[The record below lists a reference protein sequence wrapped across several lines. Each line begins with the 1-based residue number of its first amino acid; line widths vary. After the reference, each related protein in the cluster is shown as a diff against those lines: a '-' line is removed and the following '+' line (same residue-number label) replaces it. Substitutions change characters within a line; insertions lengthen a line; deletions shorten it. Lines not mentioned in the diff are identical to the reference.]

1 MQVWNRKELIETP
14 EVGAGAMRFAYEN
27 PVGRA
32 LTKAILCRSFVS
44 NLYAAWQKSRL
55 SKGKVWKFVA
65 QYHISLDDCTAQ
77 EFPNFNAFFTRQ
89 RKNYVNQTTDN
100 ELPAVADS
108 KLTALPI
115 DKNRVFTVKGV
126 PYTAAELLENEKLA
140 AEYAGGIC
148 MIFRLSPDDYH
159 RYVYPD
165 AGTQEKTVAI
175 KGVLHSVN
183 PIAGSLGVYRRNA
196 RRYTVLHT
204 AHFGDV
210 VQMEVGALLV
220 GKICNHN
227 ETAGSFAKLQE
238 KGYFEYGGSTV
249 ILLLKKDA
257 VTVDAD
263 ILQYSAKGIETKVKI
278 GERIAAQTLWGGDMS
293 PKFREAADGT
303 DEQACR
309 QWVVF

>member
-32 LTKAILCRSFVS
+32 LTKAILCRKFIS

-55 SKGKVWKFVA
+55 SKGKVRKFIA
-65 QYHISLDDCTAQ
+65 QYHIALDDCTAQ
-77 EFPNFNAFFTRQ
+77 EFPNFNAFFTRK
-89 RKNYVNQTTDN
+89 RKNYVNQTAEN
-100 ELPAVADS
+100 ELPAIADS

-115 DKNRVFTVKGV
+115 DENRVFTVKAV
-126 PYTAAELLENEKLA
+126 PYTAAELLENETLS

-148 MIFRLSPDDYH
+148 LIFRLSPDDYH

-165 AGTQEKTVAI
+165 AGTQEKTIHI

-183 PIAGSLGVYRRNA
+183 PIAGSLVVYRRNA

-220 GKICNHN
+220 GKICNHS
-227 ETAGSFAKLQE
+227 EAAGSVAKLQE

-249 ILLLKKDA
+249 ILLLKKNA

-263 ILQYSAKGIETKVKI
+263 ILHYSAQGIETKVKI
-278 GERIAAQTLWGGDMS
+278 GERIAIC
-293 PKFREAADGT
+293 KK
-303 DEQACR
+303 
-309 QWVVF
+309 

>member
-1 MQVWNRKELIETP
+1 MQVWDRKKLIETP

-27 PVGRA
+27 PVGRV
-32 LTKAILCRSFVS
+32 LTKAILCRKLVS
-44 NLYAAWQKSRL
+44 NLYAAWQKSSL
-55 SKGKVWKFVA
+55 SRGKVRKFVA
-65 QYHISLDDCTAQ
+65 RYQISTEDCTAQ
-77 EFPNFNAFFTRQ
+77 EFSNFNAFFTRQ
-89 RKNYVNQTTDN
+89 RKSYVNQTAEN
-100 ELPAVADS
+100 ELPAIADS

-115 DKNRVFTVKGV
+115 DENRVFTVKGV
-126 PYTAAELLENEKLA
+126 PYTAAELLENERLA
-140 AEYAGGIC
+140 AEYAGGTC
-148 MIFRLSPDDYH
+148 LIFRLSPDDYH

-165 AGTQEKTVAI
+165 GGTQEKTVAI

-204 AHFGDV
+204 THFGDV

-278 GERIAAQTLWGGDMS
+278 GERIAAQNL
-293 PKFREAADGT
+293 
-303 DEQACR
+303 
-309 QWVVF
+309 

>member
-1 MQVWNRKELIETP
+1 MQVWNRKKLIETP

-32 LTKAILCRSFVS
+32 LTKAILCRSFIS
-44 NLYAAWQKSRL
+44 NLYAAWQKSRF
-55 SKGKVWKFVA
+55 SKGKVRKFIA
-65 QYHISLDDCTAQ
+65 QYHISLVDCTAQ
-77 EFPNFNAFFTRQ
+77 DFPNFNAFFTRQ
-89 RKNYVNQTTDN
+89 RKNYVNQTTEK

-115 DKNRVFTVKGV
+115 DKDRVFSVKGV
-126 PYTAAELLENEKLA
+126 PYTTAELLENEALA

-148 MIFRLSPDDYH
+148 LIFRLSPDDYH

-196 RRYTVLHT
+196 RRYTLLHT
-204 AHFGDV
+204 EHFGDV

-220 GKICNHN
+220 GKIRNHN
-227 ETAGSFAKLQE
+227 ETAVKIDKLQE

-263 ILQYSAKGIETKVKI
+263 VLKYSAKGIETKVKI
-278 GERIAAQTLWGGDMS
+278 GERIAVQG
-293 PKFREAADGT
+293 
-303 DEQACR
+303 
-309 QWVVF
+309 

>member
-278 GERIAAQTLWGGDMS
+278 GERIAAQG
-293 PKFREAADGT
+293 
-303 DEQACR
+303 
-309 QWVVF
+309 

>member
-32 LTKAILCRSFVS
+32 LTKAILCRKFIS
-44 NLYAAWQKSRL
+44 NLYAAWQKSRF
-55 SKGKVWKFVA
+55 SKGKVRKFIA
-65 QYHISLDDCTAQ
+65 QYHISLEDCTAQ
-77 EFPNFNAFFTRQ
+77 DFPNFNAFFTRQ
-89 RKNYVNQTTDN
+89 RKDYVNQTTEK

-115 DKNRVFTVKGV
+115 DEKRVFSVKGV
-126 PYTAAELLENEKLA
+126 PYTTAELLENEALA

-148 MIFRLSPDDYH
+148 LIFRLTPDDYH

-196 RRYTVLHT
+196 RCYTLLHT
-204 AHFGDV
+204 EHFGDV

-220 GKICNHN
+220 GKIRNHN

-263 ILQYSAKGIETKVKI
+263 ILKYSAKGIETKVKI
-278 GERIAAQTLWGGDMS
+278 GERIAAQGCVS
-293 PKFREAADGT
+293 QP
-303 DEQACR
+303 
-309 QWVVF
+309 

>member
-32 LTKAILCRSFVS
+32 LTKAILCRKFISK
-44 NLYAAWQKSRL
+44 LYAAWQKSRF
-55 SKGKVWKFVA
+55 SKGKVRKFIA
-65 QYHISLDDCTAQ
+65 QYHIPLDDCTAQ
-77 EFPNFNAFFTRQ
+77 DFPNFNAFFTRQ
-89 RKNYVNQTTDN
+89 RKSYVNQTAEN
-100 ELPAVADS
+100 ELPAIADS

-140 AEYAGGIC
+140 AEYAGGTC
-148 MIFRLSPDDYH
+148 LIFRLSPDDYH

-220 GKICNHN
+220 GKIRNHS
-227 ETAGSFAKLQE
+227 ETPGSFAKLQE

-249 ILLLKKDA
+249 ILLLKKNA

-263 ILQYSAKGIETKVKI
+263 ILQYSAQGIETKVKI
-278 GERIAAQTLWGGDMS
+278 GERIAARTL
-293 PKFREAADGT
+293 
-303 DEQACR
+303 
-309 QWVVF
+309 

>member
-1 MQVWNRKELIETP
+1 MQVWDRKKLIETP

-27 PVGRA
+27 PVGRV
-32 LTKAILCRSFVS
+32 LTKAILCRKLVS

-55 SKGKVWKFVA
+55 SKGKVRKFIV
-65 QYHISLDDCTAQ
+65 QYQIALDDCTAQ
-77 EFPNFNAFFTRQ
+77 DFPNFNAFFTRR
-89 RKNYVNQTTDN
+89 RKSYVNQTAEN
-100 ELPAVADS
+100 ELPAIADS

-115 DKNRVFTVKGV
+115 DENRVFTVKGV
-126 PYTAAELLENEKLA
+126 PYTAAELLENERLA
-140 AEYAGGIC
+140 AEYAGGTC
-148 MIFRLSPDDYH
+148 LIFRLSPDDYH

-165 AGTQEKTVAI
+165 GGTQEKTVAI

-204 AHFGDV
+204 THFGDV

-220 GKICNHN
+220 GRICNHS
-227 ETAGSFAKLQE
+227 ETTGSFEKLQE

-263 ILQYSAKGIETKVKI
+263 ILKYSAKGIETKVKI
-278 GERIAAQTLWGGDMS
+278 GERIAAQTL
-293 PKFREAADGT
+293 
-303 DEQACR
+303 
-309 QWVVF
+309 

>member
-27 PVGRA
+27 PVGRV
-32 LTKAILCRSFVS
+32 LTKAILCRKFIS

-55 SKGKVWKFVA
+55 SKGKVRKFIA
-65 QYHISLDDCTAQ
+65 QYHIALDDCTAQ
-77 EFPNFNAFFTRQ
+77 EFSNFNAFFTRQ
-89 RKNYVNQTTDN
+89 RKSYVNQTAEN
-100 ELPAVADS
+100 ELPAIADS

-115 DKNRVFTVKGV
+115 DENRVFSVKGV
-126 PYTAAELLENEKLA
+126 PYTAAELLENEILA

-148 MIFRLSPDDYH
+148 LIFRLSPDDYH

-165 AGTQEKTVAI
+165 AGTQEKTIHI

-196 RRYTVLHT
+196 RRYTLLHT
-204 AHFGDV
+204 EHFGDV

-227 ETAGSFAKLQE
+227 ETAGKIEKLQE

-257 VTVDAD
+257 VTVDSD
-263 ILQYSAKGIETKVKI
+263 ILEYSAKGIETKVKI
-278 GERIAAQTLWGGDMS
+278 GERIAA
-293 PKFREAADGT
+293 
-303 DEQACR
+303 R
-309 QWVVF
+309 QM

>member
-27 PVGRA
+27 PVGRV
-32 LTKAILCRSFVS
+32 LTKAILCRKFIST
-44 NLYAAWQKSRL
+44 LYAAWQKSRL
-55 SKGKVWKFVA
+55 SKGKVRKFIA
-65 QYHISLDDCTAQ
+65 QYHIALDDCTAQ
-77 EFPNFNAFFTRQ
+77 DFPNFNAFFTRQ
-89 RKNYVNQTTDN
+89 RKSYVNQTAEN
-100 ELPAVADS
+100 ELPAIADS

-115 DKNRVFTVKGV
+115 DENRVFTVKGV
-126 PYTAAELLENEKLA
+126 PYTAAELLENETLA
-140 AEYAGGIC
+140 AEYAGGTC
-148 MIFRLSPDDYH
+148 LIFRLSPDDYH

-165 AGTQEKTVAI
+165 AGTQEKTIHI

-196 RRYTVLHT
+196 RRYTLLHT
-204 AHFGDV
+204 EHFGDV

-220 GKICNHN
+220 GKIRNHN

-257 VTVDAD
+257 VTVDSD
-263 ILQYSAKGIETKVKI
+263 ILEYSAKGIETKVKI
-278 GERIAAQTLWGGDMS
+278 GERIAIQTL
-293 PKFREAADGT
+293 
-303 DEQACR
+303 
-309 QWVVF
+309 

>member
-27 PVGRA
+27 PIGRG
-32 LTKAILCRSFVS
+32 LTKAILCRSFIS
-44 NLYAAWQKSRL
+44 NLYAAWQKSSL
-55 SKGKVWKFVA
+55 SRGKVRKFVA
-65 QYHISLDDCTAQ
+65 RYQISTEDCTAQ
-77 EFPNFNAFFTRQ
+77 EFSNFNAFFTRQ
-89 RKNYVNQTTDN
+89 RKSYVNQTAEN
-100 ELPAVADS
+100 ELPAIADS

-115 DKNRVFTVKGV
+115 DENRVFTIKGV
-126 PYTAAELLENEKLA
+126 PYTAAELLENERLA
-140 AEYAGGIC
+140 AEYAGGTC
-148 MIFRLSPDDYH
+148 LIFRLSPDDYH

-165 AGTQEKTVAI
+165 GGTQEKTVAI

-204 AHFGDV
+204 THFGDV

-220 GKICNHN
+220 GRICNHS
-227 ETAGSFAKLQE
+227 ETTGSFEKLQE

-263 ILQYSAKGIETKVKI
+263 ILKYSAKGIETKVKI
-278 GERIAAQTLWGGDMS
+278 GERIAAQTL
-293 PKFREAADGT
+293 
-303 DEQACR
+303 
-309 QWVVF
+309 

>member
-32 LTKAILCRSFVS
+32 LTKAILCRKFIS

-55 SKGKVWKFVA
+55 SKGKVRKFIA
-65 QYHISLDDCTAQ
+65 QYHIALDDCTAQ
-77 EFPNFNAFFTRQ
+77 EFPNFNAFFTRK
-89 RKNYVNQTTDN
+89 RKNYVNQTAEN
-100 ELPAVADS
+100 ELPAIADS

-115 DKNRVFTVKGV
+115 DENRVFTVKAV
-126 PYTAAELLENEKLA
+126 PYTAAELLENETLS
-140 AEYAGGIC
+140 AEYAGGTC
-148 MIFRLSPDDYH
+148 LIFRLSPDDYH

-165 AGTQEKTVAI
+165 AGTQEKTIHI

-196 RRYTVLHT
+196 RRYTLLHT
-204 AHFGDV
+204 EHFGDV

-220 GKICNHN
+220 GKICNHS
-227 ETAGSFAKLQE
+227 EAAGSVAKLQE

-263 ILQYSAKGIETKVKI
+263 ILHYSAQGIETKVKI
-278 GERIAAQTLWGGDMS
+278 GERIAIC
-293 PKFREAADGT
+293 KK
-303 DEQACR
+303 
-309 QWVVF
+309 

>member
-27 PVGRA
+27 PVGRV
-32 LTKAILCRSFVS
+32 LTKAILCRSFIS

-55 SKGKVWKFVA
+55 SKGKVRKFIA
-65 QYHISLDDCTAQ
+65 QYHISLEDCTAQ
-77 EFPNFNAFFTRQ
+77 EFSNFNAFFTRQ
-89 RKNYVNQTTDN
+89 RKDYVNQTAEN
-100 ELPAVADS
+100 ELPAIADS

-115 DKNRVFTVKGV
+115 DNQRVFTVKGV

-140 AEYAGGIC
+140 AEYAGGTC
-148 MIFRLSPDDYH
+148 LIFRLSPDDYH

-278 GERIAAQTLWGGDMS
+278 GERIAAQNL
-293 PKFREAADGT
+293 
-303 DEQACR
+303 
-309 QWVVF
+309 

>member
-1 MQVWNRKELIETP
+1 MQVWNRKELIEAP

-32 LTKAILCRSFVS
+32 LTRAILCRKFVS
-44 NLYAAWQKSRL
+44 NIYGAWQRSRL
-55 SKGKVWKFVA
+55 SRGKVKKFIA
-65 QYHISLDDCTAQ
+65 QYQISLDDCTER
-77 EFPNFNAFFTRQ
+77 EFSNFNAFFTRQ
-89 RKNYVNQTTDN
+89 RKYYVNQTAEN
-100 ELPAVADS
+100 ELPAIADS

-115 DKNRVFTVKGV
+115 DEGRVFTVKGV
-126 PYTAAELLENEKLA
+126 PYTAAELLDNAALA
-140 AEYAGGIC
+140 QAYAGGLC
-148 MIFRLSPDDYH
+148 LIFRLSPDDYH

-165 AGTQEKTVAI
+165 AGTQEKTVGI
-175 KGVLHSVN
+175 PGVLHSVN

-220 GKICNHN
+220 GRIRNHC
-227 ETAGSFAKLQE
+227 ETPGSIGKLQE

-249 ILLLKKDA
+249 ILLLQKGA

-263 ILQYSAKGIETKVKI
+263 ILEHSALGIETKVTI
-278 GERIAAQTLWGGDMS
+278 GERIAVGSAKG
-293 PKFREAADGT
+293 
-303 DEQACR
+303 
-309 QWVVF
+309 

>member
-32 LTKAILCRSFVS
+32 LTKAILCRKFIS
-44 NLYAAWQKSRL
+44 NLYAAWQKSRF
-55 SKGKVWKFVA
+55 SKGKVRKFIA
-65 QYHISLDDCTAQ
+65 QYHISLEDCTAQ
-77 EFPNFNAFFTRQ
+77 DFPNFNAFFTRQ
-89 RKNYVNQTTDN
+89 RKDYVNQTAEK

-115 DKNRVFTVKGV
+115 DEKRVFSVKGV
-126 PYTAAELLENEKLA
+126 PYTTAELLENETLA
-140 AEYAGGIC
+140 AEYAGGTC
-148 MIFRLSPDDYH
+148 LIFRLSPDDYH

-196 RRYTVLHT
+196 RRYTLLHT
-204 AHFGDV
+204 EHFGDV

-220 GKICNHN
+220 GKIRNHN
-227 ETAGSFAKLQE
+227 ETVVKIDKLQE

-263 ILQYSAKGIETKVKI
+263 ILKYSAKGIETKVKI
-278 GERIAAQTLWGGDMS
+278 GERIAVQG
-293 PKFREAADGT
+293 
-303 DEQACR
+303 
-309 QWVVF
+309 